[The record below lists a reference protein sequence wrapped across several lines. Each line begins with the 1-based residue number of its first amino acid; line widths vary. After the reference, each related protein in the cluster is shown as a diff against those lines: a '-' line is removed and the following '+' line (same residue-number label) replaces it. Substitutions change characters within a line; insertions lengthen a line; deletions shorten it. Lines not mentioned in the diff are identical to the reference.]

1 MAASHRRAC
10 PGDLDQEGT
19 VPDYRDG
26 RDNKPGHNRPGT
38 ATTFAPVTEFRIS
51 SQLSG
56 KKGDFLHQACVHR
69 SIRQLAP
76 FWQNEIPLFLQV
88 NSWAC
93 RGVGKQGQNLWRQFV
108 IAGLV
113 PAILISRAQCPTL
126 GMAGIS
132 PAMTEPEPPRLLPL
146 GRNSLAR
153 TVPQAPLAGGATNTA
168 QAAIGV
174 ISTA

>member
-1 MAASHRRAC
+1 MVRTAGHRPRWPRGKTRGSPCVIAGPVPAISIRRAQC
-10 PGDLDQEGT
+10 AN
-19 VPDYRDG
+19 YRDG
-26 RDNKPGHNRPGT
+26 RDKPGHDQVEPPRV
-38 ATTFAPVTEFRIS
+38 FAPVTEFRIS
-51 SQLSG
+51 AQLSG
-56 KKGDFLHQACVHR
+56 KKGDFLHKACVHR
-69 SIRQLAP
+69 SVRQLAP

-146 GRNSLAR
+146 LQWLWLSL
-153 TVPQAPLAGGATNTA
+153 
-168 QAAIGV
+168 
-174 ISTA
+174 